1 MTVLKSG
8 TTLNIVVVAYITEK
22 ALIKALIHFKILK
35 QSSVVSFVKY
45 IYKLLY
51 LDLQYTLP

>member
-1 MTVLKSG
+1 MTVLRSK
-8 TTLNIVVVAYITEK
+8 TTLNIVAIAYIAEK
-22 ALIKALIHFKILK
+22 ALIKALAYFKILK

-51 LDLQYTLP
+51 LDLQYALL

>member
-1 MTVLKSG
+1 MTVLRNK
-8 TTLNIVVVAYITEK
+8 TTLNIVVITYIAEK
-22 ALIKALIHFKILK
+22 ALIKALAHFEILK

-51 LDLQYTLP
+51 PNS